1 MFTGFLS
8 LVRSDEDLFRPTT
21 LGLSVD
27 LSVNLPLEPAS
38 DNLDL
43 EPESGNLFREP
54 ESGNLFREP
63 ESGTLDLEPD
73 NLFLE
78 PPVTTESGL
87 MYRSSVLVLVES
99 YGLSVSCSARLG
111 GLSLKLCFYLFNSMA
126 LS

>member
-54 ESGNLFREP
+54 ESG
-63 ESGTLDLEPD
+63 TLDLDPD

-87 MYRSSVLVLVES
+87 MYRSSVLVLVVS

-111 GLSLKLCFYLFNSMA
+111 GSCFKTSFLSI
-126 LS
+126 

>member
-54 ESGNLFREP
+54 Q
-63 ESGTLDLEPD
+63 SGTLDLDPD

-78 PPVTTESGL
+78 PPVTTESGF
-87 MYRSSVLVLVES
+87 MYRSSVLVVS

-111 GLSLKLCFYLFNSMA
+111 GSCFKTLFLSI
-126 LS
+126 